1 MNPPRATI
9 TLSGPATLGRLP
21 QLLEAVGEVCAA
33 AGADPTASHDLRLA
47 VEEACVNVMHHAY
60 RDGDVGDITLAVA
73 QVSWQGV
80 PAIRVDV
87 EDQGIPFDPLRLV
100 VPPLT
105 DAGQA
110 RIGGLGVH
118 LMRQV
123 TDVQT
128 YRHDA
133 GTGNR
138 LTLVRFLQP
147 RQGEQD

>member
-1 MNPPRATI
+1 MKPPRATI
-9 TLSGPATLGRLP
+9 TLSGPAALGRLP
-21 QLLEAVGEVCAA
+21 QLLDAVSEVCDA
-33 AGADPTASHDLRLA
+33 AGADPTARHDLRLA

-60 RDGDVGDITLAVA
+60 PDGDAGDITLALA

-87 EDQGIPFDPLRLV
+87 RDQGAPFDPLQLA
-100 VPPLT
+100 VPPPT

-123 TDVQT
+123 TDFQS
-128 YRHDA
+128 YHHDA
-133 GTGNR
+133 GTGNH
-138 LTLVRFLQP
+138 LTLVRFLKS